1 MEKITENKEA
11 KKVYKNYNTTKA
23 NELYKICFEYHKVMY
38 IYTTEELPTSQLYIK
53 NRDNKKYI
61 QLRLNKEYKE
71 YILNNEQDKIQVLC
85 TKKEYEQKKK
95 QYSKKYNKTFNNGTI
110 FEVLCK
116 HLYNQRY
123 TGHDTTPYNIA
134 GDIQVNGIE
143 IQLKFQNAQVV
154 AFDTVKR
161 VMNSI

>member
-1 MEKITENKEA
+1 MEKMLNNQKA
-11 KKVYKNYNTTKA
+11 KRVYQNYNKTKA
-23 NELYKICFEYHKVMY
+23 NELYKICFEYKKVMY
-38 IYTTEELPTSQLYIK
+38 IYTTKELPQNQIFIK
-53 NRDNKKYI
+53 IRDNKEYL

-85 TKKEYEQKKK
+85 TVKEYNQKKK

-134 GDIQVNGIE
+134 GDIRVNGIE
-143 IQLKFQNAQVV
+143 IQLKYQNAQIVS
-154 AFDTVKR
+154 FDTVKK
-161 VMNSI
+161 ICQ